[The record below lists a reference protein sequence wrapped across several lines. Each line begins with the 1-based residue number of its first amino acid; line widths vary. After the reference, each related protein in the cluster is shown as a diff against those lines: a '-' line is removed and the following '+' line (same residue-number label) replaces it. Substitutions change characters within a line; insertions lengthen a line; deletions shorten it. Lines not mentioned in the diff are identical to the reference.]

1 MGWEWGLFF
10 YDEGTGFPRQEFS
23 VWFCEMNLDGDTRV
37 SQADRRLAKAHD
49 RSVRLIAAM

>member
-10 YDEGTGFPRQEFS
+10 YDEGNSSLRHELS
-23 VWFCEMNLDGDTRV
+23 VWFCEMNLDGDTMV
-37 SQADRRLAKAHD
+37 SQADRRLAKAHG